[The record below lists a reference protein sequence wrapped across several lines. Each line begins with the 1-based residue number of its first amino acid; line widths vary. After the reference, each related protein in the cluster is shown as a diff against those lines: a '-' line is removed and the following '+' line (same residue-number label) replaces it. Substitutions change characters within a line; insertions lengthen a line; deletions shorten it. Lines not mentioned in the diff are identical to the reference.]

1 MQIVNELP
9 TAFATYK
16 KMGGCLDFTFFD
28 EVANDL
34 ESQVSGISKA
44 ISSRSDFDRTKLE
57 SISHRFI
64 NENQLLGDW
73 YDRRSGDLLSL
84 GDFNMEN
91 GEVLRNPR
99 LKDLNHANVKSSAG
113 QIPDVGSGGQLA
125 YAFSQPPYRLQAS
138 SSQIQAAFDQIKD
151 FILPAMERCEIIDW
165 SDPKLP
171 EVSSYFNAGS
181 EWWGV
186 FLFSVYVPTS
196 RKLSVILGST
206 SD

>member
-1 MQIVNELP
+1 MQIVNALP
-9 TAFATYK
+9 KAFESFK

-28 EVANDL
+28 EVENDL
-34 ESQVSGISKA
+34 ESQMSGISRA
-44 ISSRSDFDRTKLE
+44 LSSRSDFDRTKLE
-57 SISHRFI
+57 SINHRYI

-84 GDFNMEN
+84 GGFNMEN

-99 LKDLNHANVKSSAG
+99 LKDLNHADVRSSVSES
-113 QIPDVGSGGQLA
+113 PDVGSGGQLA

-138 SSQIQAAFDQIKD
+138 SLQIQVVFDQIKD

-171 EVSSYFNAGS
+171 EVSSYFKDGS

-186 FLFSVYVPTS
+186 FLFTVYIPAN
-196 RKLSVILGST
+196 RKLSVILGSST
-206 SD
+206 D